1 MLFDIFRR
9 KKNKNTKEVISEAD
23 NKWNRMWDLW
33 AEGEIE
39 SPYNELMTY
48 QSEVNN
54 GGHHQFFLNTENN
67 GDIRKEIEALC
78 SILPNVD
85 KDNIHI
91 AFKAY
96 IELEQDK
103 NIDTNEKIIEKCDNV
118 FYRTFEWNK
127 NIKRYQMMNDNVFAE
142 FCVYYKK
149 YIKIRKSIDRIENDF

>member
-9 KKNKNTKEVISEAD
+9 KKNKNTEEVISEAD

-54 GGHHQFFLNTENN
+54 GGHHQYFLNTENN

-78 SILPNVD
+78 SILPNVH

-103 NIDTNEKIIEKCDNV
+103 NIEKNEEIIESCDDV
-118 FYRTFEWNK
+118 FFENEEMINGILESYCK
-127 NIKRYQMMNDNVFAE
+127 D
-142 FCVYYKK
+142 
-149 YIKIRKSIDRIENDF
+149 IEI